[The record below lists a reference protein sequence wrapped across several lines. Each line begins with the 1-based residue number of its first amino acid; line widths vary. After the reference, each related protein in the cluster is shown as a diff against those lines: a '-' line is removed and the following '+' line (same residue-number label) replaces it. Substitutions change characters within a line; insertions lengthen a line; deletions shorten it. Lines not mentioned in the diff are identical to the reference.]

1 MKINVDEDKCDSW
14 SFTQAIVNGDVIM
27 TATCGSCNDVDYKVF
42 THASLVDV
50 DETYLS
56 YCSEVSKVDECID

>member
-1 MKINVDEDKCDSW
+1 
-14 SFTQAIVNGDVIM
+14 M
-27 TATCGSCNDVDYKVF
+27 TATCDSCNDVDYKVF